1 MQRLRELLIA
11 LLIAMLAL
19 FGVACDVGEG
29 EDNGGGEIGEEEG
42 EGEDD

>member
-29 EDNGGGEIGEEEG
+29 EGNGGGEVEEEEG
-42 EGEDD
+42 EDD